1 MPWQQVRLGAVKGRA
16 PSLYLDESVDAFV
29 QQLLRALKMRVES
42 AAQAGLL
49 GHDDPDHFAYCWRRR
64 KVLVTFDFDFLDY
77 KNSNLSDT
85 RNPGVIV
92 LDCDTRKRDQVVRAV
107 SYVPRMAE
115 VVGGREWRHTRSV
128 VGPTGNVR
136 IRRRNA
142 NTGAHEVERYRF
154 RADDR
159 LEHWIVR

>member
-1 MPWQQVRLGAVKGRA
+1 LPAVKRRI

-29 QQLLRALKMRVES
+29 QRLLRELKLRVES

-49 GHDDPDHFAYCWRRR
+49 GHSDQDHFAYCWKRR

-77 KNSNLSDT
+77 KNPNLPDT

-92 LDCDTRKRDQVVRAV
+92 MDCDTRKRDQVLRTV
-107 SYVPRMAE
+107 SYVPRVAE
-115 VVGGREWRHTRSV
+115 IVGGREWRHTRSV

-136 IRRRNA
+136 TRRRNA
-142 NTGAHEVERYRF
+142 NTGAHEVEQYRLSS
-154 RADDR
+154 DDH
-159 LEHWIVR
+159 LERWIGR